1 MIETTLISYF
11 GTAFPQIP
19 VLAERPSE
27 DIPEK
32 YIVIDNT
39 GTSETHFVK
48 SSVVAVQSYGASLY
62 EAAALNDQIL
72 EAARDLITLPE
83 ICSCRLNSAYNFSDT
98 ASKIYRYQAV
108 FSITHY

>member
-1 MIETTLISYF
+1 MIEKTIIDYL
-11 GTAFPQIP
+11 GGVFPQIP

-39 GTSETHFVK
+39 GTSETEHIK
-48 SSVVAVQSYGASLY
+48 SSAVAVQSYGASLY
-62 EAAALNDQIL
+62 EAAELNDDVMD
-72 EAARDLITLPE
+72 AMRGFTTLNE

-108 FSITHY
+108 FNITHY